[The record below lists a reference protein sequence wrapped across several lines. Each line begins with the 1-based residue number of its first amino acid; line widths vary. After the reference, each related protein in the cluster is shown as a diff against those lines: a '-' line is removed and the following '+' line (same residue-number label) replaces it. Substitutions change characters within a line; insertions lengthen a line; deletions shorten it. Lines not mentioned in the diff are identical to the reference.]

1 MRTNISIVVAAYVR
15 LSVDEAGKS
24 VSGSIEN
31 QISLIKEYCA
41 KRELIVAAVFQD
53 DGWSGGNFERPGFKK
68 LLEFLRKKSANTVIT
83 VDLSRLG
90 RNMREAS
97 YYAEEYFPEHGIHF
111 FTISD
116 GFDTARENVFA
127 PFQFAM
133 NEVYLR
139 DGSRKVKNVLKNK
152 RESGQYCACP
162 PYGYKKNPDNVH
174 QLIPDE
180 VTAPV
185 VQRIFAAAA
194 SGDSSRKI
202 AMELNAGG
210 IIPPLKYRVLYRD
223 HFGDEGASHASD
235 LWNYTTIKR
244 ILKNEVYLGHTLLG
258 KTRKASIRSEKKLP
272 VPQED
277 WAVTRGTHL
286 PLVSQETFDA
296 AALNLGKGTRNY
308 QKYDHVRKSIFSGIA
323 VCGRCGYSLCS
334 CGTVY
339 KGEREKYWYLS
350 CTRQRPDI
358 ADPCEGVRI
367 RYGDLLE
374 VVRQD
379 LNAILSLTDEQVEAM
394 VQEALK
400 QFGSEDS
407 IKARKLQK
415 EQAEARLLTIDKVV
429 AKLYTDNAEGRL
441 DDERLQRMVGD
452 LEKESAGLRSLL
464 SEPEL
469 SNSAQET
476 KDDYTY
482 FFALARQYTHI
493 EKLDREV
500 LQTFVEKIEVGP
512 KELPEG
518 QEKATHRNQP
528 YRQSIR
534 IFYRFIGEVKGEA
547 KRDLPLDVPSNKNG
561 VVSIL
566 NTDEAVEC
574 EQNPA

>member
-1 MRTNISIVVAAYVR
+1 MRTNVSIVVAAYVR

-202 AMELNAGG
+202 AMELNVGG
-210 IIPPLKYRVLYRD
+210 IIPPLQISRPV
-223 HFGDEGASHASD
+223 S
-235 LWNYTTIKR
+235 
-244 ILKNEVYLGHTLLG
+244 
-258 KTRKASIRSEKKLP
+258 RSF
-272 VPQED
+272 
-277 WAVTRGTHL
+277 WRRG
-286 PLVSQETFDA
+286 
-296 AALNLGKGTRNY
+296 
-308 QKYDHVRKSIFSGIA
+308 
-323 VCGRCGYSLCS
+323 
-334 CGTVY
+334 
-339 KGEREKYWYLS
+339 
-350 CTRQRPDI
+350 RQP
-358 ADPCEGVRI
+358 
-367 RYGDLLE
+367 
-374 VVRQD
+374 
-379 LNAILSLTDEQVEAM
+379 
-394 VQEALK
+394 
-400 QFGSEDS
+400 
-407 IKARKLQK
+407 
-415 EQAEARLLTIDKVV
+415 RL
-429 AKLYTDNAEGRL
+429 
-441 DDERLQRMVGD
+441 
-452 LEKESAGLRSLL
+452 
-464 SEPEL
+464 
-469 SNSAQET
+469 
-476 KDDYTY
+476 
-482 FFALARQYTHI
+482 
-493 EKLDREV
+493 
-500 LQTFVEKIEVGP
+500 
-512 KELPEG
+512 
-518 QEKATHRNQP
+518 
-528 YRQSIR
+528 
-534 IFYRFIGEVKGEA
+534 
-547 KRDLPLDVPSNKNG
+547 
-561 VVSIL
+561 
-566 NTDEAVEC
+566 
-574 EQNPA
+574 

>member
-1 MRTNISIVVAAYVR
+1 
-15 LSVDEAGKS
+15 
-24 VSGSIEN
+24 
-31 QISLIKEYCA
+31 
-41 KRELIVAAVFQD
+41 
-53 DGWSGGNFERPGFKK
+53 
-68 LLEFLRKKSANTVIT
+68 
-83 VDLSRLG
+83 
-90 RNMREAS
+90 MREAS

-323 VCGRCGYSLCS
+323 VCGRCGHSLCS

-367 RYGDLLE
+367 RYSDLLE

-379 LNAILSLTDEQVEAM
+379 LNEILAMTDEQIDRLVGDVLRETQTSEA
-394 VQEALK
+394 VQ
-400 QFGSEDS
+400 
-407 IKARKLQK
+407 ARQLQQ
-415 EQAEARLLTIDKVV
+415 ERAAARLKTIDRVIT
-429 AKLYTDNAEGRL
+429 KLYMDNAEGRL
-441 DDERLQRMVGD
+441 EDARLSDMVSQLQTEGAGLQRLLTA
-452 LEKESAGLRSLL
+452 LEPDKTENAA
-464 SEPEL
+464 E
-469 SNSAQET
+469 
-476 KDDYTY
+476 DYQR
-482 FFALARQYTHI
+482 FFALARRYTHI
-493 EKLDREV
+493 EKLDRET
-500 LQTFVEKIEVGP
+500 LSLFVERIEIGP
-512 KELPEG
+512 KELPQGIRKSVRRE
-518 QEKATHRNQP
+518 QP
-528 YRQSIR
+528 FCQSIR
-534 IFYRFIGEVKGEA
+534 IFYRFVGELAPAPV
-547 KRDLPLDVPSNKNG
+547 RNFPLPSNPEPGKK
-561 VVSIL
+561 
-566 NTDEAVEC
+566 
-574 EQNPA
+574 

>member
-1 MRTNISIVVAAYVR
+1 MRTNVSIVVAAYVR

-202 AMELNAGG
+202 AMELNVGG

-244 ILKNEVYLGHTLLG
+244 ILKNEV
-258 KTRKASIRSEKKLP
+258 IRCL
-272 VPQED
+272 
-277 WAVTRGTHL
+277 
-286 PLVSQETFDA
+286 
-296 AALNLGKGTRNY
+296 
-308 QKYDHVRKSIFSGIA
+308 
-323 VCGRCGYSLCS
+323 
-334 CGTVY
+334 
-339 KGEREKYWYLS
+339 
-350 CTRQRPDI
+350 
-358 ADPCEGVRI
+358 
-367 RYGDLLE
+367 
-374 VVRQD
+374 
-379 LNAILSLTDEQVEAM
+379 
-394 VQEALK
+394 
-400 QFGSEDS
+400 
-407 IKARKLQK
+407 
-415 EQAEARLLTIDKVV
+415 
-429 AKLYTDNAEGRL
+429 
-441 DDERLQRMVGD
+441 
-452 LEKESAGLRSLL
+452 
-464 SEPEL
+464 
-469 SNSAQET
+469 
-476 KDDYTY
+476 
-482 FFALARQYTHI
+482 
-493 EKLDREV
+493 
-500 LQTFVEKIEVGP
+500 
-512 KELPEG
+512 
-518 QEKATHRNQP
+518 
-528 YRQSIR
+528 
-534 IFYRFIGEVKGEA
+534 A
-547 KRDLPLDVPSNKNG
+547 KRERPASVPKRSSPSRRRIG
-561 VVSIL
+561 QSRAARICRL
-566 NTDEAVEC
+566 FRRRHLTLRR
-574 EQNPA
+574 